1 MLRSPTTEAK
11 AFSSH
16 REGIRQSALLW
27 AVGICLAWLGVVGAC
42 EAQAGS
48 LTVMP
53 ITVQLS
59 APTKV
64 REALHVTNNG
74 NEPMRVQVDAVA
86 WAQSNG
92 QDAFVPTPDLL
103 VNPGMFEVQPGQ
115 TQVLRMGWR
124 GTPSNREQTYR
135 IILRELPIAALA
147 PMPSVDAPSIA
158 TSGMAIKVL
167 LEMRLPV
174 YLAPAK
180 AEGEPEWS
188 ARRLDRDSVE
198 VRLDN
203 RANVH
208 TVIDE
213 IRVQGESTDQ
223 ALAKQGV
230 HAAVLAGQQR
240 RWVLPLAPNASGPL
254 ALVVRSDQQTQQIPV
269 GQ

>member
-1 MLRSPTTEAK
+1 MLRLLTTKSATI
-11 AFSSH
+11 SSQ
-16 REGIRQSALLW
+16 RERLRQSAHLW
-27 AVGICLAWLGVVGAC
+27 AAGICLVWLGLVGAR

-59 APTKV
+59 APSKV
-64 REALHVTNNG
+64 REALYVTNNG
-74 NEPMRVQVDAVA
+74 NELMRVQVDAVA

-92 QDAFVPTPDLL
+92 QDAFVPTPDLMI
-103 VNPGMFEVQPGQ
+103 NPGMFEVQPGQ

-124 GTPSNREQTYR
+124 GTPSSREQTYR
-135 IILRELPIAALA
+135 IILRELPVAAMVSTPSAAAPTIAA
-147 PMPSVDAPSIA
+147 P
-158 TSGMAIKVL
+158 GMAIKVL

-180 AEGEPEWS
+180 AEGEPAWS
-188 ARRLDRDSVE
+188 ARRLGLDSVE

-203 RANVH
+203 QANVH

-213 IRVQGESTDQ
+213 LRVQGEGTDK
-223 ALAKQGV
+223 ALATQGV

-240 RWVLPLAPNASGPL
+240 RWVLPLASNATGPL